1 MKDCF
6 PAGIRAM
13 QTAEINHP
21 NFIAP
26 LESEQIRTPIFYWI
40 WLALISALS
49 LWLRMAFPISA
60 VGWAAHDDL
69 LFVRLAAEIGMGH
82 WLGNYNELTH
92 AKGVGYP
99 LFLLLNH
106 ATALPLK
113 FSEHALYLASAA
125 FFAHTAGQMLRS
137 RFLALLLFAVMAFQ
151 PAAWLEQAGG
161 RVMREGI
168 YISQTLL
175 LLTLGLRCWVLAAA
189 QATPRAQLRQQWR
202 MLVAMGLV
210 GGWFWLTREEGVWL
224 LPALALLLA
233 YWLWTQR
240 SALRYWKA
248 ALAFT
253 SLPILVAT
261 LVVGAVNTT
270 NFAAYGVFR
279 NNDFRSSDFLAGYGA
294 LTRIR
299 HDHWQRYVPFPKDA
313 RERAYAMS
321 EAARELKPYFEGDG
335 GEFWRR
341 GGCAQTQTSPCPEIL
356 SGWFMWALR
365 SAVATTGHYQNA
377 QEARAFYRRLAAEID
392 AGCRQRPGDCLPPR
406 ATMIPP
412 WHKGYALDAIKASGQ
427 VFWTLATLDHATLK
441 PYHSVGQPLHLKL
454 FEVVTNGPI
463 APEADPPPLEV
474 DLTSP
479 RDKMRMRLAQWI
491 ATAMSKASTVAL
503 PLAFAL
509 WALWSVAL
517 LVRRRMPDAAWMLA
531 ATLVVALVT
540 RVALLGFLEATSIPS
555 NYILYLFPVVPLS
568 LALPVVMAWSIARL
582 LKPYTKSGHN
592 AATI

>member
-1 MKDCF
+1 MSIVESLHPSPFAVSK
-6 PAGIRAM
+6 
-13 QTAEINHP
+13 TAWMRSP
-21 NFIAP
+21 LSYWGWIA
-26 LESEQIRTPIFYWI
+26 LV
-40 WLALISALS
+40 SALS
-49 LWLRMAFPISA
+49 LWLRMAFPILA

-106 ATALPLK
+106 ATSLPLK
-113 FSEHALYLASAA
+113 FSEHALYLGSAA

-137 RFLALLLFAVMAFQ
+137 RPFALVLFAVMAFQ
-151 PAAWLEQAGG
+151 PAAWLEQSGG

-168 YISQTLL
+168 YVSQTLL
-175 LLTLGLRCWVLAAA
+175 LLTLGLRCWVLAAT
-189 QATPRAQLRQQWR
+189 QALPAVQLRAQWR
-202 MLVAMGLV
+202 PLLAMGLV

-233 YWLWTQR
+233 YWLWMQR
-240 SALRYWKA
+240 HVLLRQWRP
-248 ALAFT
+248 ALAFAA
-253 SLPILVAT
+253 LPIVVAT
-261 LVVGAVNTT
+261 VMVGAVNTT
-270 NFAAYGVFR
+270 NYAVYGVFR
-279 NNDFRSSDFLAGYGA
+279 NNDFRSSDFLGGYGA

-321 EAARELKPYFEGDG
+321 AAARELKPYFEGDG
-335 GEFWRR
+335 GEFWRQ

-365 SAVATTGHYQNA
+365 RAVATTGHYQSAGEA
-377 QEARAFYRRLAAEID
+377 QSFYRRLTAEID

-406 ATMIPP
+406 ATMVPP
-412 WHKGYALDAIKASGQ
+412 WHEGYALDAIKASGQ
-427 VFWTLATLDHATLK
+427 VFWTLATLDHATLRA
-441 PYHSVGQPLHLKL
+441 YHSVGQPLHLRL

-463 APEADPPPLEV
+463 APMADPPPLEV

-479 RDKMRMRLAQWI
+479 RDTLRLQLAQWI
-491 ATAMSKASTVAL
+491 ATAMSKASAVAL

-509 WALWSVAL
+509 WFLWTVVL
-517 LVRRRMPDAAWMLA
+517 LVKRRMPDVTWMLA
-531 ATLVVALVT
+531 ASLAAALAT
-540 RVALLGFLEATSIPS
+540 RIALLGFLEATSIPS
-555 NYILYLFPVVPLS
+555 NYILYLYPAVPLS
-568 LALPVVMAWSIARL
+568 LAFPVVVLWSVAQRL
-582 LKPYTKSGHN
+582 KSRRNSGHN
-592 AATI
+592 AATA

>member
-1 MKDCF
+1 
-6 PAGIRAM
+6 
-13 QTAEINHP
+13 
-21 NFIAP
+21 
-26 LESEQIRTPIFYWI
+26 
-40 WLALISALS
+40 
-49 LWLRMAFPISA
+49 MAFPILA

-137 RFLALLLFAVMAFQ
+137 RPLALVLFAVVAFQ
-151 PAAWLEQAGG
+151 PAAWLEQSGG

-168 YISQTLL
+168 YVSQTLL
-175 LLTLGLRCWVLAAA
+175 LLTLGLRCWVLAAT
-189 QATPRAQLRQQWR
+189 QALPATQLRAQWR
-202 MLVAMGLV
+202 PLLAMGLV

-224 LPALALLLA
+224 LPALTLLLA
-233 YWLWTQR
+233 YWLWAQR
-240 SALRYWKA
+240 HALRRQWRA
-248 ALAFT
+248 ALAFAA
-253 SLPILVAT
+253 LPIAVAT
-261 LVVGAVNTT
+261 VMVGAVNTT
-270 NFAAYGVFR
+270 NYAVYGVFR
-279 NNDFRSSDFLAGYGA
+279 NNDFRSSDFLGGYGA

-321 EAARELKPYFEGDG
+321 AAARELKPYFEGDG
-335 GEFWRR
+335 GEFWRQ

-365 SAVATTGHYQNA
+365 RAVATTGHYQSA
-377 QEARAFYRRLAAEID
+377 QEAQSFYRRLAAEID
-392 AGCRQRPGDCLPPR
+392 AGCRQHPDDCLPPR
-406 ATMIPP
+406 ATMVPP
-412 WHKGYALDAIKASGQ
+412 WHEGYALDAIKASGQ

-441 PYHSVGQPLHLKL
+441 PYHSVGQPLHLRL

-463 APEADPPPLEV
+463 APMADTPPLEV

-479 RDKMRMRLAQWI
+479 RDTFRLQLAQWI
-491 ATAMSKASTVAL
+491 ATAMSKASAVAL
-503 PLAFAL
+503 PMAFAL
-509 WALWSVAL
+509 WSLWTVVL
-517 LVRRRMPDAAWMLA
+517 IVRRRMPDVTWMLA
-531 ATLVVALVT
+531 ASLAAALAT
-540 RVALLGFLEATSIPS
+540 RIALLGFLEATSIPS
-555 NYILYLFPVVPLS
+555 NYILYLYPAVPLS
-568 LALPVVMAWSIARL
+568 LAFPVVVLWSVAQRL
-582 LKPYTKSGHN
+582 KSRKNSGHN
-592 AATI
+592 AATA

>member
-1 MKDCF
+1 MRTVESLHSSPLISSKT
-6 PAGIRAM
+6 AWTRAP
-13 QTAEINHP
+13 ISYWGW
-21 NFIAP
+21 IA
-26 LESEQIRTPIFYWI
+26 FV
-40 WLALISALS
+40 SALS
-49 LWLRMAFPISA
+49 LWLRMAFPILA

-69 LFVRLAAEIGMGH
+69 LFVRLAAEIGIGH

-137 RFLALLLFAVMAFQ
+137 RLFALVLFAVMAFQ
-151 PAAWLEQAGG
+151 PTAWLEQSGG

-168 YISQTLL
+168 YVSQTLL

-189 QATPRAQLRQQWR
+189 KALPTEQLRTQWR
-202 MLVAMGLV
+202 PLLAMGLV

-240 SALRYWKA
+240 HALLRQWRP
-248 ALAFT
+248 ALAFAA
-253 SLPILVAT
+253 LPIVVAT
-261 LVVGAVNTT
+261 VVVGSVNTINYT
-270 NFAAYGVFR
+270 VYGVFR

-321 EAARELKPYFEGDG
+321 AAARELKPYFEGDG
-335 GEFWRR
+335 GEFWRQ

-365 SAVATTGHYQNA
+365 RAVATAGHYQSA
-377 QEARAFYRRLAAEID
+377 QEAQTFYRKLAAEID
-392 AGCRQRPGDCLPPR
+392 AGCRQHPGDCLPPR
-406 ATMIPP
+406 ATMVPP
-412 WHKGYALDAIKASGQ
+412 WHEGYALDAIKASGQ
-427 VFWTLATLDHATLK
+427 VFWTLATLDHATPK
-441 PYHSVGQPLHLKL
+441 PYHSIGQPLQLKL

-463 APEADPPPLEV
+463 APMADPPPLEV

-479 RDKMRMRLAQWI
+479 RDKLRLQLAQWI
-491 ATAMSKASTVAL
+491 ATAMSKASAVAL
-503 PLAFAL
+503 PVAL
-509 WALWSVAL
+509 VLWFLWSLGL
-517 LVRRRMPDAAWMLA
+517 LAKRRMPGMAWVLA
-531 ATLVVALVT
+531 ASLAAALAT
-540 RVALLGFLEATSIPS
+540 RIALLGFLEATSIPS
-555 NYILYLFPVVPLS
+555 NYILYLYPAVPLS
-568 LALPVVMAWSIARL
+568 LAFPVVVLWSVARL
-582 LKPYTKSGHN
+582 LKTRGKSGHN
-592 AATI
+592 AATA